1 MSARRETHREYFAEQ
16 RKKVRDDVNA
26 RFSQSSRYLGLRQLM
41 RARSDR
47 KSAERYGK
55 ALNANFHAQLL
66 EFNQSN
72 MQDWCAEDTGWK
84 SRRAK

>member
-1 MSARRETHREYFAEQ
+1 
-16 RKKVRDDVNA
+16 
-26 RFSQSSRYLGLRQLM
+26 M

-72 MQDWCAEDTGWK
+72 MQGFCAEDTGWRE
-84 SRRAK
+84 RRAR